1 MNRKGAAVIAVSAV
15 AIGAGMFGFVLG
27 KHDATAATVI
37 HPVLITKAQI
47 AGQIFKDFEP
57 VVETHGADT
66 TYDVEAFLSSDR
78 HFDAGVYRAGKSR
91 YDIQE
96 PYGVDEYMHF
106 IEGSVTL
113 TSSDGTVI
121 NVGPGDSVIIP
132 KEWTGIWETDGYQ
145 KIYVIYSADA
155 PLSE

>member
-1 MNRKGAAVIAVSAV
+1 MIKRGSTAIAAIALAIAV
-15 AIGAGMFGFVLG
+15 GCFGFVLG
-27 KHDATAATVI
+27 KHEVSAATVS
-37 HPVLITKAQI
+37 HPVIMTKLQI
-47 AGQIFKDFEP
+47 EGQIFKDFEP

-106 IEGSVTL
+106 IEGGVTL
-113 TSSDGTVI
+113 TSSDGTVTKA
-121 NVGPGDSVIIP
+121 GPGDSVIIP

-145 KIYVIYSADA
+145 KIYVIYSPDA

>member
-1 MNRKGAAVIAVSAV
+1 M
-15 AIGAGMFGFVLG
+15 LG
-27 KHDATAATVI
+27 KLPLATAAALLLVI
-37 HPVLITKAQI
+37 AGATGFMLGRHDASAATAVHPVLMTKAQI
-47 AGQIFKDFEP
+47 AGEIFKDYTP
-57 VVETHGADT
+57 VVETHGDNT

-91 YDIQE
+91 FDIKK

-106 IEGSVTL
+106 LEGGVTL
-113 TSSDGTVI
+113 TSSDGAVI

-155 PLSE
+155 PLSD

>member
-1 MNRKGAAVIAVSAV
+1 MIRKGPAAIAACVL
-15 AIGAGMFGFVLG
+15 AIGGGFAGFAIG
-27 KHDATAATVI
+27 KQEVSAATVSQ
-37 HPVLITKAQI
+37 PVIITKAQI
-47 AGQIFKDFEP
+47 AGQIFQDFEP

-106 IEGSVTL
+106 IEGGVTL
-113 TSSDGTVI
+113 TSSDGSVVK
-121 NVGPGDSVIIP
+121 VGPGDSVIIP

-145 KIYVIYSADA
+145 KIYVIYSPDA